1 MKQCNYPGCDLKSK
15 IFPSRSALSRHMR
28 VHTGEKPHRCSTCG
42 KGFSQ
47 VGNLTKH
54 MKTHDLSHL
63 RWNRSTKSKPFKC
76 PYDGCVKSF
85 TAKSSLQSHL
95 LSHRGADINICKYS
109 DDELNSGSNFMST
122 GCGKTSYCMHV
133 GCNKVFD
140 SEDELR
146 QHLYSYSPGMLA
158 EFTFLRESVL
168 EFCSLILSWES
179 KTGHEKVQ
187 LFLLVS
193 R

>member
-1 MKQCNYPGCDLKSK
+1 M
-15 IFPSRSALSRHMR
+15 
-28 VHTGEKPHRCSTCG
+28 
-42 KGFSQ
+42 
-47 VGNLTKH
+47 GNLTKH

-76 PYDGCVKSF
+76 PFDGCVKSF

-95 LSHRGADINICKYS
+95 LSHRGASNTCKYS
-109 DDELNSGSNFMST
+109 EAEMNPGIDVTSSGS
-122 GCGKTSYCMHV
+122 GKTSYCMHT

-146 QHLYSYSPGMLA
+146 QHLYSYSPGIMQ
-158 EFTFLRESVL
+158 EFAFLRESVL
-168 EFCSLILSWES
+168 EFCNLLLDWDN
-179 KTGHEKVQ
+179 KTGREKVR
-187 LFLLVS
+187 LGYF